1 MKKTFL
7 PVLSLALIVSAC
19 FKPEP
24 LTDVESPNDEIHNIV
39 NITVSTEKD
48 ISQEDPE
55 TKVTYDQALN
65 KFSFE
70 DGDYLQLLLG
80 KGDGTTFSH
89 KEIVLPMDSSKP
101 GVFSMNGID
110 LEEYEYTDILGV
122 VLVRDSS
129 GDPLSRAHSDNKGTS
144 FSLRMNVSNTD
155 QVQTEAGV
163 FSNDG
168 RFPIYAYVPASYLH
182 KDDDNNITIDK
193 LSLRLACAI
202 WEYHIYGAEYTD
214 ETILSVTINGNG
226 TEATQYVTANPYF
239 RTTSWGRGGYGQGYH
254 YSKVSVA
261 APFNVAANLA
271 SSGTVYHAIYGN
283 GTAIPLGEVVVE
295 TDKAVYIRDFA
306 SAPMARTQGSV
317 TPININIGT
326 SGSFTRHSKTIEY
339 SIDGGNTW
347 SEWTDELPDDVTT
360 YTLLSLRQS
369 YAALTADHLTAIK
382 DWIKQQSN
390 PVSLDLSGIKYTDTT
405 FPDTF
410 NGTSNGGI
418 NNTNGITVK
427 AAGTKIKSIKFPSN
441 VTAIAASAFNSC
453 TALEAVDLTGIKS
466 IGSNAFCNT
475 ALVTLDVPASVTS
488 IGNLAFAYCW
498 ALTDV
503 TYHPKTE
510 VNTANCFIFGCR
522 NNKATYANC
531 PDKYQAENLIPLT
544 FRFAKGAR
552 VLKYMFDTNH
562 KLQTLIFE
570 GDPNE
575 NGVGADAWLIRCRFL
590 KTIDCSAL
598 TKVMAFTKT
607 NASGIGEQIEDGT
620 GSIILP
626 TGLATTGWG
635 LWNTLDSGAKYSITS
650 AE

>member
-1 MKKTFL
+1 MKKSILF
-7 PVLSLALIVSAC
+7 SLAALALAATAC
-19 FKPEP
+19 YKPLLKEAP
-24 LTDVESPNDEIHNIV
+24 AEAPKNLVR
-39 NITVSTEKD
+39 ITVSAEKE
-48 ISQEDPE
+48 IGGEDPE
-55 TKVTYDQALN
+55 SKVTYDPSTN
-65 KFSFE
+65 KFGFDS
-70 DGDYLQLLLG
+70 DDKLQLLIGAVADDAITAQKNVILDMDPNHLG
-80 KGDGTTFSH
+80 TFTGTIDLGDYALSDIRGAFLVKSAYSNAN
-89 KEIVLPMDSSKP
+89 L
-101 GVFSMNGID
+101 FMNGTNLAMRSYVVSSQTQSAGDVFTSGNGRAIF
-110 LEEYEYTDILGV
+110 YTHIK
-122 VLVRDSS
+122 
-129 GDPLSRAHSDNKGTS
+129 SDW
-144 FSLRMNVSNTD
+144 VH
-155 QVQTEAGV
+155 QQ
-163 FSNDG
+163 
-168 RFPIYAYVPASYLH
+168 
-182 KDDDNNITIDK
+182 DDKITIDHLTLK
-193 LSLRLACAI
+193 LGSSI
-202 WEYHIYGAEYTD
+202 WEFHIYGADRTGEK
-214 ETILSVTINGNG
+214 IKSVTVAAHSNTGNTANYTGCQEFFLVSNGNYANYG
-226 TEATQYVTANPYF
+226 GNKYFSNTVTLTNP
-239 RTTSWGRGGYGQGYH
+239 
-254 YSKVSVA
+254 VSVGA
-261 APFNVAANLA
+261 EAN
-271 SSGTVYHAIYGN
+271 SSPSIWLGIVGL
-283 GTAIPLGEVVVE
+283 GTALKTGVVTII
-295 TDKAVYIRDFA
+295 TDKAIYTRDFDGA
-306 SAPMARTQGSV
+306 EKKRERGAIYPF
-317 TPININIGT
+317 NINIGS
-326 SGSFTRHSKTIEY
+326 SGSFTRKTLEY
-339 SIDGGNTW
+339 STDGGNTW
-347 SEWTDELPDDVTT
+347 MEWIDKLPDDVTT
-360 YTLLSLRQS
+360 YTSLSLRQS
-369 YAALTADHLTAIK
+369 HVALTADHLTAIK
-382 DWIKQQSN
+382 DWIEQQNN

-410 NGTSNGGI
+410 KGTSNGGI

-498 ALTDV
+498 DLTNV

-522 NNKATYANC
+522 NNKVSYADC
-531 PDKYQAENLIPLT
+531 PDKYKAENLIPLT

-607 NASGIGEQIEDGT
+607 NASGIGEQIADGA